1 VQENNSNVFLSLA
14 PYYGF
19 GNKSFT
25 LQAGLG
31 LKYLMQKAASTKADY
46 TAKPTTIMLDYSVPQ
61 AKTSLF
67 LIEPNLRTVFG
78 KRGNPLRFYL
88 EAGYIMPSGKTE
100 FNYTT
105 RGDLTTLIDSKTGL
119 LNTKYLDASKAVTQ
133 TGNFMKG
140 FMTVGAGILWNLS
153 PDKKLTE
160 NAQMPT
166 VNNYGVNDDGI
177 KRTVPKDDKPQKYIA
192 PQALS
197 PANGTMITESD
208 SKKPLEFKWAP
219 VTPKPLEAVTYK
231 LRIFEIKQGQIAT
244 TVVKN
249 TKPLF
254 EKEVINQIRFVLPAL
269 SQLTISKGSSYGWN
283 VQAVG
288 PLGNSIGENNGMSET
303 NTIAPPKIIE
313 TKIDSIKVKCC
324 ENGKHQI
331 YLKVKNMLS
340 TSVKTTTIGYRENGT
355 GSLVDIT
362 SLISPTLPR
371 IINGNNTQIYTANI
385 DCINGLSSLKLVV
398 YSEGT
403 NTADKEII
411 EATDTLNCQ
420 CKACDLN
427 INIPNSGTITIDS
440 TLWLVAPV
448 TVTPKTVKS
457 IKAQLVSFEYKPE
470 SDDCVSCNRE
480 SGKWGNFIGG
490 TLNDNKFPLNGT
502 LTHGHELQWNSTNAN
517 VPNVSGNFNFHI
529 SLPPLVKCCTV
540 DIKFCIRYIFELTDC
555 AVCETVVCY
564 SYSKTTK

>member
-1 VQENNSNVFLSLA
+1 MKASIRLVFFLILIIGAINAMAQNGSEGKKSFSLQLGASGGFFPNLSQPVVIPMFGVDMALGKFGFRANGQIFNTKPDFDFNTYLKPILSEVTLTNVQENNSNVFLSLA

-177 KRTVPKDDKPQKYIA
+177 KRTVPKDDKPHNY
-192 PQALS
+192 
-197 PANGTMITESD
+197 
-208 SKKPLEFKWAP
+208 
-219 VTPKPLEAVTYK
+219 
-231 LRIFEIKQGQIAT
+231 
-244 TVVKN
+244 
-249 TKPLF
+249 
-254 EKEVINQIRFVLPAL
+254 
-269 SQLTISKGSSYGWN
+269 
-283 VQAVG
+283 
-288 PLGNSIGENNGMSET
+288 
-303 NTIAPPKIIE
+303 
-313 TKIDSIKVKCC
+313 
-324 ENGKHQI
+324 
-331 YLKVKNMLS
+331 
-340 TSVKTTTIGYRENGT
+340 
-355 GSLVDIT
+355 
-362 SLISPTLPR
+362 
-371 IINGNNTQIYTANI
+371 
-385 DCINGLSSLKLVV
+385 
-398 YSEGT
+398 
-403 NTADKEII
+403 
-411 EATDTLNCQ
+411 
-420 CKACDLN
+420 
-427 INIPNSGTITIDS
+427 
-440 TLWLVAPV
+440 
-448 TVTPKTVKS
+448 
-457 IKAQLVSFEYKPE
+457 
-470 SDDCVSCNRE
+470 
-480 SGKWGNFIGG
+480 
-490 TLNDNKFPLNGT
+490 
-502 LTHGHELQWNSTNAN
+502 
-517 VPNVSGNFNFHI
+517 
-529 SLPPLVKCCTV
+529 
-540 DIKFCIRYIFELTDC
+540 
-555 AVCETVVCY
+555 
-564 SYSKTTK
+564 